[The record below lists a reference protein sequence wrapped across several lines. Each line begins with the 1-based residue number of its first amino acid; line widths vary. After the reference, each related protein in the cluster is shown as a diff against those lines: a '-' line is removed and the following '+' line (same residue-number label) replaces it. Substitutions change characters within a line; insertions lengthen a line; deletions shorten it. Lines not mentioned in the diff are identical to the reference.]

1 MQYYYHIA
9 GQQTVLHSFL
19 LLSFFYKKAYP
30 ISVKAGV
37 LTLLF
42 MAVSGNLLQAQNG
55 NNNDDEVTATISV
68 SATVQVAST
77 MEVEMVTLRDMVL
90 DHQVRQQNL
99 ISINP
104 VNDSQSGKMRA
115 EGRPNAEVRIS
126 FLQQREL
133 TRVGGN
139 ETLTFYYRVAGNDL
153 DDQPSSEILDLEN
166 RDFELNDDGE
176 YYFWIGGQVD
186 ITDAVA
192 GAYDGEFTVEIEYL

>member
-1 MQYYYHIA
+1 M
-9 GQQTVLHSFL
+9 
-19 LLSFFYKKAYP
+19 
-30 ISVKAGV
+30 
-37 LTLLF
+37 LF
-42 MAVSGNLLQAQNG
+42 MMISGNLIQAQNG
-55 NNNDDEVTATISV
+55 NNDNDEGSATISV
-68 SATVQVAST
+68 SATVQPST
-77 MEVEMVTLRDMVL
+77 EIEVEMVTLRDMAL
-90 DHQVRQQNL
+90 DRQVRQNNL

-115 EGRPNAEVRIS
+115 EGRPHAEVRIS

-139 ETLTFYYRVAGNDL
+139 QTLTFYYNVAGNDM
-153 DDQPSSEILDLEN
+153 DDQSSSEILDLEN
-166 RDFELNDDGE
+166 RDFELNEDGE